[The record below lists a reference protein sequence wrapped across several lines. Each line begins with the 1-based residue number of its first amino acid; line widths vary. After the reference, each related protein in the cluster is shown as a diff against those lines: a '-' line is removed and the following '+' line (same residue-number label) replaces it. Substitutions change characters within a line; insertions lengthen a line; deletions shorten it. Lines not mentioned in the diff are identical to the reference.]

1 LAEVFGSAQHP
12 GGHTGEADVDKNM
25 PARKV
30 RKFFS
35 PKRNVDVMRIYYC
48 YQLGSTFVS
57 LGAMETR
64 IVTAMLTCDR
74 IKLAKVIH
82 DDVPFWDSI
91 AKRHTHLQSSTLGNL
106 LTILSKHNI
115 TESDLKYLRW
125 VAAKRNFFIHRFFE
139 TGAWPGDLSEQGVRV
154 MSRRLLYLEH
164 IFRRAQTRIYRIFER
179 AGLVE
184 ITDLGEDG
192 SLIMN
197 VGALSGELAWLNDLA
212 VEVTRHHARR
222 RREQDR

>member
-1 LAEVFGSAQHP
+1 LVRIQ
-12 GGHTGEADVDKNM
+12 GETDVQKDM

-30 RKFFS
+30 RKFLS

-57 LGAMETR
+57 LGLMETR
-64 IVTAMLTCDR
+64 IVTAMLMCDR
-74 IKLAKVIH
+74 IKLAKVIR

-91 AKRHTHLQSSTLGNL
+91 AVRHTQLQSSTLGNL

-115 TESDLKYLRW
+115 AESDLKYLRW
-125 VAAKRNFFIHRFFE
+125 VVTKRNFFIHRFFE
-139 TGAWPGDLSEQGVRV
+139 TGAWPGDLSEHGVRV

-164 IFRRAQTRIYRIFER
+164 IFRRAQTRIYRIFQR
-179 AGLVE
+179 AGLVA

-192 SLIMN
+192 SLVMN

-212 VEVTRHHARR
+212 VEITRRHARR

>member
-1 LAEVFGSAQHP
+1 
-12 GGHTGEADVDKNM
+12 M
-25 PARKV
+25 PVRKV
-30 RKFFS
+30 RKFLS

-64 IVTAMLTCDR
+64 IVTAMMMCDR

-91 AKRHTHLQSSTLGNL
+91 TTKHAQLQSSTLGNL

-115 TESDLKYLRW
+115 AESDLKYLRR
-125 VAAKRNFFIHRFFE
+125 VVTKRNFFVHRFFE
-139 TGAWPGDLSEQGVRV
+139 AEAWPGDLSEHGVRV

-164 IFRRAQTRIYRIFER
+164 IFRRAQTRIYRIFQR

-197 VGALSGELAWLNDLA
+197 VGALSGELAWLNDIA
-212 VEVTRHHARR
+212 VEVTRRHARR
-222 RREQDR
+222 RREEER